1 MFDYL
6 RLALGLLPLAIY
18 LLVMGLLALKQRPT
32 LLTSGQEAL
41 LVGFALSGFALIGPI
56 ELFFPTG
63 AYAALGEWVWMLL
76 LLLYG
81 LLVVLFSL
89 QRAPSW
95 TVLRMNGNSLRESIE
110 KVLDQASIE
119 HTWNGNQI
127 EIPQWGVNAIVQES
141 RGFRN
146 TSHLIPCGRQRSL
159 IGWYEFEK
167 HFTASD
173 VFNESDS
180 RDRTEAL
187 FRSIGLLSLSIACLL
202 TAAVFIDWDMQR
214 MQRLI
219 ARVLGV

>member
-6 RLALGLLPLAIY
+6 RLAIGLLPLAIY

-95 TVLRMNGNSLRESIE
+95 TVLQMNSNRLRESLE

-127 EIPQWGVNAIVQES
+127 EIPQWGVSAIVQES

-146 TSHLIPCGRQRSL
+146 TSHLIPCGRQRNL

-173 VFNESDS
+173 VFTESAS
-180 RDRTEAL
+180 RDRSGVWI
-187 FRSIGLLSLSIACLL
+187 RSMGLISLSIACLI
-202 TAAVFIDWDMQR
+202 TAAVFIEWDMQR
-214 MQRLI
+214 VQTLI
-219 ARVLGV
+219 TRILGV